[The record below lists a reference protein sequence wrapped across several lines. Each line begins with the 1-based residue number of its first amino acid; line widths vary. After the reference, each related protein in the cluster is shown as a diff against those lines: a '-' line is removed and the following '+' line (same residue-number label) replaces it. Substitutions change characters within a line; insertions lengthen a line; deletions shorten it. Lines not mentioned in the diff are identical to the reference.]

1 MDKGTYTKGI
11 RGELSMEEIN
21 NLPKEDEYFKNSFKK
36 IKETVLDNEIISK
49 GYSGQLTINEINKLP
64 KQYDTLKP
72 SFIEWANFS
81 NNAKKQSI
89 IKTLKNEIRISM
101 KIVDS
106 GKHKRSKFSPLYW
119 KDVLMVRKCLKMSHS
134 IKPIYTEKDVTPQ
147 SEIEKMLV
155 PSPGNASDPDWAHK
169 CAINNVLNCKP
180 NIPKENII
188 TKIKKN

>member
-1 MDKGTYTKGI
+1 MDKGTYTKGV
-11 RGELSMEEIN
+11 REELSIEEIK
-21 NLPKEDEYFKNSFKK
+21 NLQLS
-36 IKETVLDNEIISK
+36 S
-49 GYSGQLTINEINKLP
+49 SGRIL
-64 KQYDTLKP
+64 
-72 SFIEWANFS
+72 S
-81 NNAKKQSI
+81 NNAKKPSI

-106 GKHKRSKFSPLYW
+106 SKHKRSKFSPLYW
-119 KDVLMVRKCLKMSHS
+119 KDVLMVRNYLRKAHN

-155 PSPGNASDPDWAHK
+155 PSPGHPSNPDWAHK